1 MSEKK
6 SSTTKNP
13 MADLLARKKSAQTN
27 NIGTYNTKGNFKGKV
42 NTKGFGGPSSVRKA
56 GRGS

>member
-1 MSEKK
+1 MSDNKP
-6 SSTTKNP
+6 KNP
-13 MADLLARKKSAQTN
+13 MADLLARKKTQTN
-27 NIGTYNTKGNFKGKV
+27 NIGTFNTKSNFKGKV